1 VNEKNFETILPHVS
15 VSENTLQTFAEIL
28 AEDNTDTQTSE
39 SEYIIEDDNSDVE
52 VPITVTDPSC
62 EELLQ
67 QILEQLQLLNE
78 KELTV
83 SANSVPADYYVPSVS
98 ENNITVTVSQNT
110 VSENSIENAIVTTKL
125 KDYGLTDSLLLIIVF
140 ILLIGNILTFIF
152 LKGGK

>member
-1 VNEKNFETILPHVS
+1 MNEKNFETILPHVS